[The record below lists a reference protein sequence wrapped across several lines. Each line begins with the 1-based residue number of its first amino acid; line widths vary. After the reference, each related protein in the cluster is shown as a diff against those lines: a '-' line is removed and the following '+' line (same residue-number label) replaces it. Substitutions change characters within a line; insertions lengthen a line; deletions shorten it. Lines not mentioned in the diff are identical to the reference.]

1 MAESFILFDSDF
13 ARTNNTDTALYIV
26 ITNTAKA
33 IGDDEL
39 FHYWLDSDS
48 FTSEIEDIINK
59 QEDTTNWTYY
69 YWEDCDEKYLPLKDY
84 KIVEKL
90 NKIIESF
97 SSDSSESVSTE
108 SESPEV
114 DTPDS
119 IPKKYKLSI
128 ILENGTIIEPNFTSA
143 NPADFAG
150 MIELMSSE
158 LYFAGNIKSI
168 KIE

>member
-1 MAESFILFDSDF
+1 MAESFYLFDSDF
-13 ARTNNTDTALYIV
+13 ERTNNTDAALYIV

-69 YWEDCDEKYLPLKDY
+69 HWEDCYEKYLPLKDHT
-84 KIVEKL
+84 IVAKL

-97 SSDSSESVSTE
+97 NSDSSELE
-108 SESPEV
+108 SSEV
-114 DTPDS
+114 NTTDS
-119 IPKKYKLSI
+119 ILKKYKLSI
-128 ILENGTIIEPNFTSA
+128 ILENGTTIEPNFTST
-143 NPADFAG
+143 NPADFAE
-150 MIELMSSE
+150 MIKLMSSE

>member
-13 ARTNNTDTALYIV
+13 ARTNNTDAALYIV

-48 FTSEIEDIINK
+48 DSFTSEIEDIINK
-59 QEDTTNWTYY
+59 QKDTTNWTYY

-97 SSDSSESVSTE
+97 NSDSSESE
-108 SESPEV
+108 SSKANNIN
-114 DTPDS
+114 S
-119 IPKKYKLSI
+119 ISKKYKLSI
-128 ILENGTIIEPNFTSA
+128 ILENGTTIEPNFTSA
-143 NPADFAG
+143 DPADLTG

-158 LYFAGNIKSI
+158 RYFAGKIKSI

>member
-13 ARTNNTDTALYIV
+13 VRTNNTDTALYIV

-90 NKIIESF
+90 NKIIESS
-97 SSDSSESVSTE
+97 SSDSSESVSSKVNNTN
-108 SESPEV
+108 
-114 DTPDS
+114 S
-119 IPKKYKLSI
+119 ISKKYKLSI